1 MQEGFLMGEKF
12 EVHVWK
18 LSANGKFYWYA
29 LVWSGDSL
37 IKALKEMRRL
47 KRAGEK
53 CVKLEWR

>member
-1 MQEGFLMGEKF
+1 MGEKF

-37 IKALKEMRRL
+37 IGALLKMDRL